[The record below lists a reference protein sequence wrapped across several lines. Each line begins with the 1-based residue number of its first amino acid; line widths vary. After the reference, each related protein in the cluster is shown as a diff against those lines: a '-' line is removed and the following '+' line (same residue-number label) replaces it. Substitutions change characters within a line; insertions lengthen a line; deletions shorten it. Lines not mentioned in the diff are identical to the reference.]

1 MGASGPRVSGSG
13 RASFTTRSLIGL
25 GAGFALGALAHAA
38 ELSALQQ
45 AAQSLEPIGT
55 LWVNALRMIVIPLVL
70 SNLVLGMADHDGGR
84 GLGRLG
90 AWSFGLFAAFLLA
103 GTALT
108 LLLAPPALRFFPFE
122 PGAFA
127 RVAPPV
133 VGAARA
139 AEGAGGFSLL
149 QWLLGLVPVNPFE
162 AAAEGA
168 ILPLLVFTV
177 LVALALPHAA
187 PATRAALL
195 PFVRGVSDVMFVLL
209 RWILKPT
216 PYAVFVLALAIGARG
231 GGGIVGAVGLFIVLV
246 CALMTLYL
254 LLLYPLTALASG
266 VGPGRFARAVA
277 PAQTVAVGTRSSL
290 ASLPALIQGAEGGLG
305 MPRPVSG
312 FVLPLSVATF
322 KVNTSISSVTKF
334 LFLAAAYG
342 IDLDLPRVVTFVVAS
357 LMLSFGSPGVP
368 TAPGSVTRLPAYLAA
383 GIPLEGVVLLS
394 AVDAVPDIFKTLLNV
409 TADMSVAT
417 IVARW
422 GAPAPV
428 MAAAVEPVVPAA
440 GEG

>member
-1 MGASGPRVSGSG
+1 MDASAQGLTGTG
-13 RASFTTRSLIGL
+13 RGSFTTRSLIGL
-25 GAGFALGALAHAA
+25 GAGFALGAVAHAA
-38 ELSALQQ
+38 ELSGMQQ
-45 AAQSLEPIGT
+45 AALWLEPIGK

-70 SNLVLGMADHDGGR
+70 SNLVLGMADHAGGR

-90 AWSFGLFAAFLLA
+90 AWSFGLFAAFLLV
-103 GTALT
+103 GTGIT
-108 LLLAPPALRFFPFE
+108 LLLAPPALRLFPLE

-127 RVAPPV
+127 QVAPPV
-133 VGAARA
+133 PGAAEA
-139 AEGAGGFSLL
+139 ADAAAGFNLL
-149 QWLLGLVPVNPFE
+149 DWLLGLVPVNPFE
-162 AAAEGA
+162 AAADGA

-187 PATRAALL
+187 PATREALL

-209 RWILKPT
+209 RWILWPT

-246 CALMTLYL
+246 CVLMALYV
-254 LLLYPLTALASG
+254 LLLYPLTAVAAG
-266 VGPGRFARAVA
+266 VAPGRFARAVA

-290 ASLPALIQGAEGGLG
+290 ASLPALIQGAEGGLD
-305 MPRPVSG
+305 MPRAVSG

-322 KVNTSISSVTKF
+322 KVNSSISSITKF

-342 IDLDLPRVVTFVVAS
+342 IDLDPARVVTFVVAS

-422 GAPAPV
+422 GAPGR
-428 MAAAVEPVVPAA
+428 AATPA
-440 GEG
+440 GPGG

>member
-1 MGASGPRVSGSG
+1 MNRMG

-25 GAGFALGALAHAA
+25 GAGFAVGALAHAA
-38 ELSALQQ
+38 DLPWLRQTALW
-45 AAQSLEPIGT
+45 LEPLGT

-70 SNLVLGMADHDGGR
+70 SNLVLGMADHEGGR

-103 GTALT
+103 GTGLT
-108 LLLAPPALRFFPFE
+108 LLVAPPALQLFPLE

-127 RVAPPV
+127 RAAPPV
-133 VGAARA
+133 PGAAGVADA
-139 AEGAGGFSLL
+139 AAGFHLL
-149 QWLLGLVPVNPFE
+149 EWLLALVPVNPFE

-187 PATRAALL
+187 PATREALL
-195 PFVRGVSDVMFVLL
+195 PFVRGVSDIMFVLL
-209 RWILKPT
+209 RWILWPT

-246 CALMTLYL
+246 CALMTLGL
-254 LLLYPLTALASG
+254 LLIYPLTALAAG
-266 VGPGRFARAVA
+266 IGPARFARAVA

-305 MPRPVSG
+305 LSRAVSG

-342 IDLDLPRVVTFVVAS
+342 IDLDLARVVTFVVAS

-394 AVDAVPDIFKTLLNV
+394 AVDAVPDIFKTVLNV
-409 TADMSVAT
+409 TADMSVAA

-422 GAPAPV
+422 AAPGKA
-428 MAAAVEPVVPAA
+428 AAAVPATQA
-440 GEG
+440 

>member
-1 MGASGPRVSGSG
+1 
-13 RASFTTRSLIGL
+13 
-25 GAGFALGALAHAA
+25 
-38 ELSALQQ
+38 
-45 AAQSLEPIGT
+45 
-55 LWVNALRMIVIPLVL
+55 
-70 SNLVLGMADHDGGR
+70 
-84 GLGRLG
+84 
-90 AWSFGLFAAFLLA
+90 
-103 GTALT
+103 
-108 LLLAPPALRFFPFE
+108 
-122 PGAFA
+122 
-127 RVAPPV
+127 
-133 VGAARA
+133 
-139 AEGAGGFSLL
+139 
-149 QWLLGLVPVNPFE
+149 
-162 AAAEGA
+162 
-168 ILPLLVFTV
+168 
-177 LVALALPHAA
+177 
-187 PATRAALL
+187 
-195 PFVRGVSDVMFVLL
+195 
-209 RWILKPT
+209 
-216 PYAVFVLALAIGARG
+216 
-231 GGGIVGAVGLFIVLV
+231 
-246 CALMTLYL
+246 
-254 LLLYPLTALASG
+254 
-266 VGPGRFARAVA
+266 
-277 PAQTVAVGTRSSL
+277 VAVGTRSSL

>member
-1 MGASGPRVSGSG
+1 VGAAGSRVKVPG
-13 RASFTTRSLIGL
+13 RASFTLRSLIGL
-25 GAGFALGALAHAA
+25 GAGFALGATAHALPVPALSSAA
-38 ELSALQQ
+38 EW
-45 AAQSLEPIGT
+45 LEPLGT

-70 SNLVLGMADHDGGR
+70 SNLTLGLADHEGGR

-108 LLLAPPALRFFPFE
+108 LLLAPPALRLFPLE

-127 RVAPPV
+127 QVAPVTPEPAAAA
-133 VGAARA
+133 GAP
-139 AEGAGGFSLL
+139 GGFRLL
-149 QWLLGLVPVNPFE
+149 EWLLGLVPVNPFS
-162 AAAEGA
+162 AAADGA

-209 RWILKPT
+209 RWILWPT
-216 PYAVFVLALAIGARG
+216 PYAVFVLAFAIGARG

-246 CALMTLYL
+246 CALMALYVV
-254 LLLYPLTALASG
+254 LLYPITALAAG
-266 VGPGRFARAVA
+266 VSPGRFARAVA
-277 PAQTVAVGTRSSL
+277 PAQTVAVGSRSSL
-290 ASLPALIQGAEGGLG
+290 ASLPALIQGAERGLG
-305 MPRPVSG
+305 LPRAVSA
-312 FVLPLSVATF
+312 FVLPLAVAAF
-322 KVNTSISSVTKF
+322 KVNTSVSSLTKF
-334 LFLAAAYG
+334 LFLVAAYG
-342 IDLDLPRVVTFVVAS
+342 IDLDASRVITFIVAS
-357 LMLSFGSPGVP
+357 LLLSFGSPGVP

-394 AVDAVPDIFKTLLNV
+394 AVDAVPDIVKTMLNV
-409 TADMSVAT
+409 TADMSVAA
-417 IVARW
+417 IVARR
-422 GAPAPV
+422 ALPRAVPAGP
-428 MAAAVEPVVPAA
+428 AQAAVT